1 MVMYGCER
9 WTVKEGWVPKNWCF
23 QTVVLEKTL
32 ENPLDCKEI
41 KPVSPQLN
49 QSWIFIRRTDAEV
62 EASILWPS
70 DAKSQLTG
78 KTKQNKKNPW
88 YWESLRAGG
97 EGGSGGRDGWIA
109 SLTQWT
115 WVWGNSGRQWRTE
128 KPDVFQSTGSQSQAW
143 LSNWTTVVPMTYDK
157 KMWDPTE
164 SGKAIIDSIV
174 DMMSTQNS
182 KKQHLNQRTELSPHI
197 NWILFHCLLLSHV

>member
-1 MVMYGCER
+1 MLAPWKKNYNKPRQHTKNQRHHFANKGPSSQSFGFFQYTYGWELDH
-9 WTVKEGWVPKNWCF
+9 KDGWALKNWCF
-23 QTVVLEKTL
+23 QTVVLEKIL
-32 ENPLDCKEI
+32 ESPLDCKEI

-115 WVWGNSGRQWRTE
+115 WVWVNSGKCWWTGRLGVLQFMGLQRIRHDWATE
-128 KPDVFQSTGSQSQAW
+128 Q
-143 LSNWTTVVPMTYDK
+143 NWTECEK
-157 KMWDPTE
+157 GLHWWW
-164 SGKAIIDSIV
+164 
-174 DMMSTQNS
+174 Q
-182 KKQHLNQRTELSPHI
+182 
-197 NWILFHCLLLSHV
+197 W